1 MFSVEVRLGALVGR
15 FTLGR
20 EQEVEEEADVLVGCL
35 TEVAD
40 DEYEPVFG
48 FAGGTQCHTE

>member
-20 EQEVEEEADVLVGCL
+20 EPDEEVEADVVFGCL
-35 TEVAD
+35 TEIAD